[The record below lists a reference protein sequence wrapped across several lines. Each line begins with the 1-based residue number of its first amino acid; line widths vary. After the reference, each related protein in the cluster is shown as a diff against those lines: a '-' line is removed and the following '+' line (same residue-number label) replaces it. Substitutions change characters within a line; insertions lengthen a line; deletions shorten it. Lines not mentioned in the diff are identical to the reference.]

1 MSNVTDQDRN
11 EMSRLLNIME
21 GKIATTGA
29 TGESLPTT
37 DVAANVDVAA
47 MGDILRR
54 LNSVTDKVSETLI
67 TESNHNTTTA
77 IALQTSVNDQGVKIG
92 LYQIQIA
99 EDHDRVAGKQYYNIY
114 HVRSGDVIAQ
124 DISLYETAYNAVKL
138 LNRGSYVND
147 YRICKLFELDGA
159 YTAHK
164 IDAVNYRRKAK
175 LAERSR
181 KLERRNIMEARCQ
194 ASVERAMQY
203 KKDLKN
209 YTAVL

>member
-1 MSNVTDQDRN
+1 MTNVTDRDRN

-21 GKIATTGA
+21 GKIATTSA

-67 TESNHNTTTA
+67 TESNHNTDTA

-99 EDHDRVAGKQYYNIY
+99 
-114 HVRSGDVIAQ
+114 
-124 DISLYETAYNAVKL
+124 
-138 LNRGSYVND
+138 
-147 YRICKLFELDGA
+147 
-159 YTAHK
+159 
-164 IDAVNYRRKAK
+164 
-175 LAERSR
+175 
-181 KLERRNIMEARCQ
+181 
-194 ASVERAMQY
+194 
-203 KKDLKN
+203 
-209 YTAVL
+209 